1 MNLWAF
7 TGNIGTVQAMRFTSK
22 NDAILGFSVAVTS
35 GYGESKN
42 TTWANCTLFGK
53 RAESVAPFIIKGGQ
67 IGITGELNNREY
79 DSQGVKKMSLD
90 VRVNDVTLLSG
101 VGRGEKSEQA
111 YPNEPAKEKKH
122 DFGGDGGFDDMDSD
136 INF

>member
-1 MNLWAF
+1 
-7 TGNIGTVQAMRFTSK
+7 MRFTSK

-53 RAESVAPFIIKGGQ
+53 RAESLAPFIIHGLP
-67 IGITGELNNREY
+67 IGITGEINNREY
-79 DSQGVKKMSLD
+79 EAQGGKKTSLD

-101 VGRGEKSEQA
+101 MGRGEKIEQDYA
-111 YPNEPAKEKKH
+111 EFKSQQGKPAKEKKH

-136 INF
+136 IPY

>member
-1 MNLWAF
+1 
-7 TGNIGTVQAMRFTSK
+7 MRFTSK

-53 RAESVAPFIIKGGQ
+53 RAESLAPFLIKGGQ
-67 IGITGELNNREY
+67 IGITGELSNREY
-79 DSQGVKKMSLD
+79 EAQGVKKMSLD
-90 VRVNDVTLLSG
+90 VRVNDVTLLST
-101 VGRGEKSEQA
+101 KIEQA

-122 DFGGDGGFDDMDSD
+122 DFGGDGGFDDMDLD
-136 INF
+136 IPY

>member
-1 MNLWAF
+1 
-7 TGNIGTVQAMRFTSK
+7 MRFTSK

-53 RAESVAPFIIKGGQ
+53 RAESLAPFIIKGAP

-101 VGRGEKSEQA
+101 GGRGEKIEQA
-111 YPNEPAKEKKH
+111 YAEEPAKEKKH

-136 INF
+136 IPFN

>member
-1 MNLWAF
+1 
-7 TGNIGTVQAMRFTSK
+7 MRFTSK

-53 RAESVAPFIIKGGQ
+53 RAESLAPFIIKGGQ

-79 DSQGVKKMSLD
+79 EAQGVKKMSLD
-90 VRVNDVTLLSG
+90 VRVNDVTLLSTK
-101 VGRGEKSEQA
+101 GEKIEQA
-111 YPNEPAKEKKH
+111 YAEEPAKEKKH